1 MSVSEIPI
9 RLSASR
15 MFAFFEL
22 RMAMMLSKAQVLDCV
37 LSLCSPLQIGYVMG
51 SDAICVSVFRWS
63 GGEGLVSIVI
73 VIVSPTC
80 SVAIN

>member
-15 MFAFFEL
+15 MFAFFDL
-22 RMAMMLSKAQVLDCV
+22 MMAMILSKKQVFEYMM
-37 LSLCSPLQIGYVMG
+37 SLCSPPQIGYVMG
-51 SDAICVSVFRWS
+51 SDAIFVSVFRWL
-63 GGEGLVSIVI
+63 GGEGLVSM